1 MSRPI
6 WKGTIS
12 FGLVNI
18 PVTLYSAEQRS
29 DLHFHLLDSRDHA
42 RIRYERVN
50 EITGKETPW
59 NKIVK
64 AYEFEKGNYII
75 VDEKELEKTAAENFQ
90 TVEIQDFVEQ
100 KSIEPIYFDK
110 PYYLLPS
117 KQGEKGYILLR
128 KTLEQTHKVGI
139 VKVVI
144 RTRQHIAALLP
155 YKNVLLLN
163 ILRFAKEIRKQEE
176 FEISDE
182 NAKRQAISHKEIHMA
197 ERLVESMTTKWEP
210 QKYHDENRE
219 LLAKLINEKIKRNKG
234 VTSPA
239 TPEIEH
245 KAKITSGAKVIDFME
260 LLKKSIK
267 EKERKP
273 KRRAPLGSASKPQ
286 AKSSAKT
293 SKKTTSTARS
303 SITKTQPKTSPKRK
317 KIK

>member
-18 PVTLYSAEQRS
+18 PVTLYSAEQGS

-50 EITGKETPW
+50 DVTGKEVPW

-64 AYEFEKGNYII
+64 AYEFEKGNYIV

-100 KSIEPIYFDK
+100 KSIESIYFDK

-163 ILRFAKEIRKQEE
+163 ILRFAKEIRKQDE

-182 NAKRQAISHKEIHMA
+182 STKRQTISPKEIHMA
-197 ERLVESMTTKWEP
+197 ERLIESMTTKWDP

-219 LLAKLINEKIKRNKG
+219 LLSKLINEKIKRNKG
-234 VTSPA
+234 VTSPLA
-239 TPEIEH
+239 PEIEH
-245 KAKITSGAKVIDFME
+245 KSKTTSGAKVIDFME
-260 LLKKSIK
+260 LLKKSLK
-267 EKERKP
+267 EKERKF
-273 KRRAPLGSASKPQ
+273 KRRTTLTSPSKPST
-286 AKSSAKT
+286 KSSSKT
-293 SKKTTSTARS
+293 SRRSTSTRS
-303 SITKTQPKTSPKRK
+303 NLTKPHPKPSSKRK
-317 KIK
+317 KSK